1 MSPLLAGKSIIVTGA
16 GRGLGAAFALACAA
30 QGACVIV
37 NDIDVAAAH
46 ATCDAI
52 AQSGGLA
59 IPHVGSVAN
68 WHTARELVEVAL
80 SSGRLDGLIANAAVH
95 HQSPP
100 WLDTEESIT
109 RIVEVNVLGVQYTG
123 IHAMKSMLDAGG
135 SIVTITSGA
144 RFGIPE
150 MSAYGATKGAVSA
163 LTAGW
168 AVEGRP
174 YGIRVNAVSPLA
186 QTRMSAEDMR
196 ADRPALAPPELIAPL
211 VVALLG
217 DDCAEVTGQTFRF
230 DGRTL
235 SVYGEPLLTTL
246 AGNVSREELRN
257 PSRIAARLRSAP

>member
-1 MSPLLAGKSIIVTGA
+1 MTPLLAGKSVIVTGA
-16 GRGLGAAFALACAA
+16 GSGLGEAFALACAA
-30 QGACVIV
+30 QGACVVV
-37 NDIDVAAAH
+37 NDIDVAAAN
-46 ATCDAI
+46 ATCGAI

-59 IPHVGSVAN
+59 IPHVGSVAC
-68 WHTARELVEVAL
+68 WDTARELVEVAK
-80 SSGRLDGLIANAAVH
+80 SSGQLGGLVANAAVH
-95 HQSPP
+95 HRSLS

-109 RIVEVNVLGVQYTG
+109 RIVEVNVLGVQYTA
-123 IHAMKSMLDAGG
+123 IHAMKAMLDVGG

-168 AVEGRP
+168 AVEGHP

-186 QTRMSAEDMR
+186 QTRMSAKDMR
-196 ADRPALAPPELIAPL
+196 SDRPALAPPEHIAPL

-217 DDCAEVTGQTFRF
+217 DECAEITGQTFRF

-235 SVYGEPLLTTL
+235 SVYTDPVLTTL
-246 AGNVSREELRN
+246 TDDVSL
-257 PSRIAARLRSAP
+257 